1 VIKRTVPVL
10 LAVVLLLAG
19 VHWLNRRHDLETEGG
34 DTLPPYPYA
43 GAPWVEA
50 RVQGLRFALP
60 KAFDDAIPPQG
71 NQRVILGPAHNG
83 YRPQWHVYRRTN
95 KWSRQQGWWD
105 DCEAKLRARFGES
118 RVLEADVVD
127 RVAGRPAR
135 KIVVEDFAVHPDGR
149 RQRVLTTQWCWVRG
163 DHAYWVRGIADA
175 DSFRSGHGALFDRIK
190 STVRHVDEDP

>member
-60 KAFDDAIPPQG
+60 KAFDASRACDGMVHAPG
-71 NQRVILGPAHNG
+71 KEE
-83 YRPQWHVYRRTN
+83 RT
-95 KWSRQQGWWD
+95 
-105 DCEAKLRARFGES
+105 E
-118 RVLEADVVD
+118 
-127 RVAGRPAR
+127 
-135 KIVVEDFAVHPDGR
+135 
-149 RQRVLTTQWCWVRG
+149 
-163 DHAYWVRGIADA
+163 
-175 DSFRSGHGALFDRIK
+175 
-190 STVRHVDEDP
+190 